1 MGTGAQSG
9 IFGPTNKENAVG
21 GTRSNFLTSSDEQ
34 IQRPKF
40 GPKREKK
47 RKAEEA
53 EPPPP
58 REDGHPSDYC
68 RSVLPPISR
77 ARPKDYFDTQL
88 TPTWFDWCTTATNL
102 RAYSSGAGSGEYQDF
117 MPFDLAE
124 VYKMIGVLFANGL
137 TPKPQFDFWFC
148 TQEEEPLFGSNMI
161 SKALARKNSATGNT
175 IKASRRWEHFRRY
188 FTMQDYREN
197 PREQQRKNPLWKVQR
212 LIDELNKQAK
222 DMWVPGIFVAID
234 EQTIGFQGQSG
245 MKLRIS
251 YKREGDGFQCDAI
264 CDSGYTFSFYFRH
277 GEPPNVGE
285 KFNHFDLSP
294 TARRVVWLAE
304 RLPNKWTRI
313 FMDNLFNSHKLFS
326 ALYLAE
332 ALAHGVART
341 NGRGIPPSIIQR
353 EEKNVRLAE
362 RLRGTTKAARLHNS
376 DACPDLFAVSVY
388 DTKPVHI
395 LSTAADCVEWIEKT
409 RKVWD
414 TAAQQRAI
422 MKYLRLNVIEDYN
435 HHMNSTDIA
444 DQLRGSYRPDRWMRQ
459 RKWWWAFF
467 IWGIGVAGVNAYK
480 IYETIY
486 EEEVAKKTPN
496 LPPKWTHARFLEEL
510 VYDFVFPGRS
520 RTKSSADTASTG
532 SSAHSFSVS
541 YRDGDDGEDVY
552 DLRSSGGRRDY
563 CGNIKPKKI
572 TKMALEGGKFSHR
585 LDGMRHNSI
594 QARKS
599 DHCQYCYYQYMND
612 VPESNREDYPELR
625 QNRQGIR
632 QCLECNVNLCPQ
644 CDNLFHGADL
654 SAYSS
659 VNMK

>member
-9 IFGPTNKENAVG
+9 FFGPTNKENAVC
-21 GTRSNFLTSSDEQ
+21 GTRSNFLTLSDER

-47 RKAEEA
+47 RKAGEA
-53 EPPPP
+53 EPPPPP

-124 VYKMIGVLFANGL
+124 MYKMIGVLFANGL

-161 SKALARKNSATGNT
+161 SKALARKNLATGNT
-175 IKASRRWEHFRRY
+175 IKASRRWKHFRRY

-245 MKLRIS
+245 RKLRIS

-277 GEPPNVGE
+277 GDPPNLDE
-285 KFNHFDLSP
+285 KFKHFDLSP

-326 ALYLAE
+326 ALYLAQ
-332 ALAHGVART
+332 ALAQALEQAHAALLVADVARQHVS
-341 NGRGIPPSIIQR
+341 GRGA
-353 EEKNVRLAE
+353 LA
-362 RLRGTTKAARLHNS
+362 
-376 DACPDLFAVSVY
+376 
-388 DTKPVHI
+388 
-395 LSTAADCVEWIEKT
+395 
-409 RKVWD
+409 
-414 TAAQQRAI
+414 
-422 MKYLRLNVIEDYN
+422 
-435 HHMNSTDIA
+435 
-444 DQLRGSYRPDRWMRQ
+444 
-459 RKWWWAFF
+459 
-467 IWGIGVAGVNAYK
+467 
-480 IYETIY
+480 
-486 EEEVAKKTPN
+486 
-496 LPPKWTHARFLEEL
+496 
-510 VYDFVFPGRS
+510 
-520 RTKSSADTASTG
+520 
-532 SSAHSFSVS
+532 
-541 YRDGDDGEDVY
+541 
-552 DLRSSGGRRDY
+552 
-563 CGNIKPKKI
+563 
-572 TKMALEGGKFSHR
+572 
-585 LDGMRHNSI
+585 
-594 QARKS
+594 
-599 DHCQYCYYQYMND
+599 
-612 VPESNREDYPELR
+612 
-625 QNRQGIR
+625 
-632 QCLECNVNLCPQ
+632 
-644 CDNLFHGADL
+644 
-654 SAYSS
+654 
-659 VNMK
+659 